1 MLKQVLTKIIRL
13 KKPGFAFDEAVSSLV
28 VRELLFQKLGSFLR
42 SWKLVFGGRVPS
54 GLFLGKNVRL
64 QNLPNIRFG
73 KLVQLEDFVH
83 VSALGK
89 RPISF
94 GNNVRI
100 GAFSRIIT
108 STTLYEMGSHITIG
122 NNVGIGEFAYL
133 GGAGGLD
140 IGDDCIIGQYL
151 SCHPENH
158 VFSDPTTPIRLQ
170 PTTRM
175 GIQIGSNCWIGA
187 KVTILD
193 GVTVGDNCVIAA
205 GAVVTRSM
213 PANSVIGGV
222 PARVLKST
230 IEVKSVVVTQSHTDN
245 KPVTR
250 QAHQQL

>member
-1 MLKQVLTKIIRL
+1 MLKRLLTKFIRR
-13 KKPGFAFDEAVSSLV
+13 KNPAFRFDEAVTPLV
-28 VRELLFQKLGSFLR
+28 LRELAQQKLGAWLR
-42 SWKLVFGGRVPS
+42 AQRLWLRGRRPS

-64 QNLPNIRFG
+64 SNLPNIRFG
-73 KLVQLEDFVH
+73 RLVQLEEHVY
-83 VSALGK
+83 VSALGQ

-108 STTLYEMGSHITIG
+108 STTLNELGSHIRIG

-140 IGDDCIIGQYL
+140 IGDDCIIGQYF

-158 VFSDPTTPIRLQ
+158 VFDDPDQPIRLQ
-170 PTTRM
+170 GTTRQ
-175 GIQIGSNCWIGA
+175 GIRIGNNCWIGA

-193 GVTVGDNCVIAA
+193 GVRIGNGCVVAA

-222 PARVLKST
+222 PAKVLKSRIDT
-230 IEVKSVVVTQSHTDN
+230 KSDGPTLGHTAN
-245 KPVTR
+245 KPSFTL
-250 QAHQQL
+250 A

>member
-1 MLKQVLTKIIRL
+1 MLKSVLSRIIQL
-13 KKPGFAFDEAVSSLV
+13 KKPGFAFDEGVSSLV
-28 VRELLFQKLGSFLR
+28 IRELMFQKLGAFLR
-42 SWKLVFGGRVPS
+42 SWKLVFGGRIPS
-54 GLFLGKNVRL
+54 RLFLGKNVRL

-73 KLVQLEDFVH
+73 KWVQLEDFVH
-83 VSALGK
+83 VGALGK

-108 STTLYEMGSHITIG
+108 STTLYDLGSHITIG

-140 IGDDCIIGQYL
+140 IGDDCIVGQYF

-158 VFSDPTTPIRLQ
+158 VFSDTSMPIRLQ
-170 PTTRM
+170 GITRK
-175 GIQIGSNCWIGA
+175 GIRIGKNCWIGA

-193 GVTVGDNCVIAA
+193 GVTIGDNCVIAA
-205 GAVVTRSM
+205 GAVVTRQM
-213 PANSVIGGV
+213 PADSVIGGV

-230 IEVKSVVVTQSHTDN
+230 IEVKNVGGAQSHAISDAT
-245 KPVTR
+245 TR
-250 QAHQQL
+250 QAHLTL